1 MRRWASSLSVV
12 LLSLT
17 LGWHWLALQSIAWAS
32 MLVERTQES
41 SFSVAWTTTF
51 DGQHPCRICKA
62 VAEGQSDET
71 RTASTVSVHL
81 LEAAAPATLAVLIS
95 APRVEPV
102 ALRTH
107 PAPESWA
114 DRPILPPPRQA

>member
-1 MRRWASSLSVV
+1 MRRWSSSLAVV

-32 MLVERTQES
+32 MLFERTQEA

-62 VAEGQSDET
+62 VAEGQADET
-71 RTASTVSVHL
+71 GTASTLSVHV
-81 LEAAAPATLAVLIS
+81 LEASVPAATPLVIS
-95 APRVEPV
+95 APRVEAPS
-102 ALRTH
+102 LQSR
-107 PAPESWA
+107 PAPNSRA

>member
-1 MRRWASSLSVV
+1 MRRWTSSLSVV

-41 SFSVAWTTTF
+41 SLSVAWSTTF

-71 RTASTVSVHL
+71 RTASTVSVHM
-81 LEAAAPATLAVLIS
+81 LEAAAPSTLAVVIS
-95 APRVEPV
+95 APRVEPF
-102 ALRTH
+102 ALRRH
-107 PAPESWA
+107 PAPRSRG